1 MRPVFILILATRF
14 KIAPSREINL
24 KTYLSNAQEWDS
36 TRHFCMIAR
45 KHKHGQLQKILCS
58 YQELD
63 ITWSTRERPTS
74 VVPVSAGTTDIP
86 LKLKAIWFCDFV
98 QIILEHGHC
107 TVTIWCI
114 ILKEWLF
121 SSISQMKKT
130 IDPIPLYQAEMQELK
145 LKEVLGN
152 NKTFLLS
159 VAPIIMGYDFSL
171 WDRSHWDAFT
181 RFYTD
186 KTANG
191 TQGLHELL

>member
-1 MRPVFILILATRF
+1 MRPVFILMLATRF
-14 KIAPSREINL
+14 MIAPSSEINS
-24 KTYLSNAQEWDS
+24 KTYQSNVQEWDS

-45 KHKHGQLQKILCS
+45 KHKHVQLRKILCL

-63 ITWSTRERPTS
+63 ITWSTQERPS
-74 VVPVSAGTTDIP
+74 WVVPVSAGTIDI
-86 LKLKAIWFCDFV
+86 LFKLKVIWFCDFV

-145 LKEVLGN
+145 LKGLWN
-152 NKTFLLS
+152 NKTILLLT
-159 VAPIIMGYDFSL
+159 APNRCHL
-171 WDRSHWDAFT
+171 W
-181 RFYTD
+181 
-186 KTANG
+186 
-191 TQGLHELL
+191 